1 MSQKINKLQLLQATP
16 LNNPTA
22 MIQNSNSPRLMQQ
35 ALSKQQDNDTPLKHN
50 QQSSQVSITQN
61 TGNLILQKQQLPAMK
76 EWRESSK
83 IKNDLTGISEFKQK
97 VNIMLQ
103 NQMYLN
109 MNSKQNFQE
118 ANSKFDL
125 RKNENIWQ
133 PKDQV
138 LENKI
143 QHVPGM
149 GYGYV
154 LGINDLRELKDGKK
168 IEEYE
173 DIYQQAN
180 YENILL
186 KNNRN
191 QSVRKT

>member
-1 MSQKINKLQLLQATP
+1 
-16 LNNPTA
+16 
-22 MIQNSNSPRLMQQ
+22 
-35 ALSKQQDNDTPLKHN
+35 
-50 QQSSQVSITQN
+50 
-61 TGNLILQKQQLPAMK
+61 
-76 EWRESSK
+76 
-83 IKNDLTGISEFKQK
+83 
-97 VNIMLQ
+97 MLQ

-125 RKNENIWQ
+125 RKNENIWH

-138 LENKI
+138 QDNKI

-173 DIYQQAN
+173 DIYQQSN

-186 KNNRN
+186 KNTRN

>member
-1 MSQKINKLQLLQATP
+1 
-16 LNNPTA
+16 
-22 MIQNSNSPRLMQQ
+22 
-35 ALSKQQDNDTPLKHN
+35 
-50 QQSSQVSITQN
+50 
-61 TGNLILQKQQLPAMK
+61 
-76 EWRESSK
+76 
-83 IKNDLTGISEFKQK
+83 
-97 VNIMLQ
+97 
-103 NQMYLN
+103 MYLN

-168 IEEYE
+168 VEEYE
-173 DIYQQAN
+173 DIYQQSN

-186 KNNRN
+186 KNTRN
-191 QSVRKT
+191 QSVRKTQVQDAGFDGMLSNTPGGERNREGLYSL